1 MGMIPLDKVQEGA
14 VLEKDI
20 ADNGQILIK
29 AGMKLTE
36 RHLKLCLA
44 WGIIELPIKG
54 VDANQIEQ
62 DFLASI
68 PPEFMKAAEEKRD
81 QKFKL
86 VDPHHPAT
94 PLLSQIYL
102 FKILKGYTK

>member
-1 MGMIPLDKVQEGA
+1 MGMIPLDKVHEGA

-36 RHLKLCLA
+36 RHLKLCLS
-44 WGIIELPIKG
+44 WGITELPIKG
-54 VDANQIEQ
+54 ADPNQLEQ

-68 PPEFMKAAEEKRD
+68 PPEFMKEAEEKRD
-81 QKFKL
+81 QKIKL
-86 VDPHHPAT
+86 LDPSHPST
-94 PLLSQIYL
+94 PILSQIYL
-102 FKILKGYTK
+102 FKILKGYQK